1 MTRYNGKPIRPA
13 WAEIDLR
20 ALKENI
26 QSIRRLIGPRPEIM
40 AIVKADAY
48 GHGALETAPSILA
61 AGVTRLG
68 VSLPEEGIA
77 LRKHGIKAP
86 ILVFTPLLAEQ
97 VAPICAY
104 DMTASLTMLSSAE
117 ALSAEARRRRKKI
130 KVHIK
135 VDTGMG
141 RVGISPDETVSFI
154 QQVLALPNLLVEG
167 VYSHFATA
175 DEADLSFARQQL
187 ASFQQVLATLS
198 EKGIELPISHIAN
211 SGGIINLPESH
222 FNLVRAGIILYGLY
236 PSAEVKKELLPLRPA
251 LRLKARVTQVKRVP
265 PGAGISYGQIYHTSR
280 ETNIATL
287 PIGYADGFSRLL
299 SGKARVLIGGKPFPV
314 VGRICMDQC
323 MVETG
328 DYPVKVGEEAVLI
341 GRQGEEEITADELA
355 QLLGTINY
363 EVICMIS
370 DRIPRV
376 YSEK

>member
-117 ALSAEARRRRKKI
+117 ALSAEAKRRRKKI

-236 PSAEVKKELLPLRPA
+236 PSAEVEKELLPLRPA

-376 YSEK
+376 YFEK

>member
-13 WAEIDLR
+13 WAEIDLQ

-26 QSIRRLIGPRPEIM
+26 HSIRRLIGLRPEIM

-77 LRKHGIKAP
+77 LRKHEIKAP
-86 ILVFTPLLAEQ
+86 ILVFTPLLVDQ
-97 VAPICAY
+97 VAPVCAY
-104 DMTASLTMLSSAE
+104 DLSASLTMLSSAE
-117 ALSAEARRRRKKI
+117 ALSIEAKRRRKKI

-135 VDTGMG
+135 IDTGMG
-141 RVGISPDETVSFI
+141 RVGISPEETVSFI
-154 QQVLALPNLLVEG
+154 QRVLVLPNLMVEG

-175 DEADLSFARQQL
+175 DEADLSYARQQL
-187 ASFQQVLATLS
+187 ASFQQVLAALS
-198 EKGIELPISHIAN
+198 EKGIELPIRHIAN

-222 FNLVRAGIILYGLY
+222 FDLVRAGIILYGLY
-236 PSAEVKKELLPLRPA
+236 PSTEVKKELLPLRPA

-265 PGAGISYGQIYHTSR
+265 SGAGISYGQIYHTSR
-280 ETNIATL
+280 DTNIATL

-341 GRQGEEEITADELA
+341 GRQGEEEIAADEIA
-355 QLLGTINY
+355 GLLGTINY

-370 DRIPRV
+370 DRVPRV
-376 YSEK
+376 YFEK